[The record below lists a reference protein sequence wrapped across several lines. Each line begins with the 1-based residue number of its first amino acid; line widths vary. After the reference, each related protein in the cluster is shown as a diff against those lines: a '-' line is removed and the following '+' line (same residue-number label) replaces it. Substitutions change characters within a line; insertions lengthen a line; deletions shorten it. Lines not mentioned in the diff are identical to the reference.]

1 MDPDSH
7 SSTDAGQDAD
17 RPDARGEAPHAAL
30 DERLREAL
38 APALEVKR
46 RLGGGSRVQVYQARE
61 VDLGRYVAVKVLLP
75 EARTDVA
82 GRRFE
87 REAKAVARLSHPN
100 VVNVHRYGRLPDDT
114 PYMVMQYVKG
124 RSLAERLKAEGPL
137 SVQET
142 RRILADVAS
151 ALAAAHRQGIVHRNV
166 RPSKVLYEEETGRV
180 LLSDFGIAAI
190 LATEEED
197 APRLTRP
204 GQVLGDPRYMSPES
218 LEGGELTARA
228 DVYSL
233 GIVGYEL
240 LTGESPYGDRTSTQ
254 LVAAH
259 LQEEPPP
266 VRSLRPDVP
275 DDLADLLARCLARKP
290 GHRPDAAYVH
300 RTLSESRADSGSAPG
315 GHDPSL
321 VQAMLGRRV
330 PQWVGAAVAAAVG
343 LVGIVSELAGNG
355 ILPLVT
361 VHLALVFAAFGLLA
375 VGVLSWFHGQ
385 KGRQHAP
392 LVERVILGALA
403 AGWLVASALI
413 LLT

>member
-1 MDPDSH
+1 MD
-7 SSTDAGQDAD
+7 
-17 RPDARGEAPHAAL
+17 EPHATLEA
-30 DERLREAL
+30 RLREAL

-82 GRRFE
+82 GQRFE
-87 REAKAVARLSHPN
+87 REAKAVAVLSHPN

-114 PYMVMQYVKG
+114 PYMVMQHVKG

-166 RPSKVLYEEETGRV
+166 RPSKILYEEETGRV
-180 LLSDFGIAAI
+180 LLTDFGIAAI

-204 GQVLGDPRYMSPES
+204 GQLLGEPRYMSPES

-240 LTGESPYGDRTSTQ
+240 LTGHGPYGDRPSAQ

-259 LQEEPPP
+259 LQEEPRRL
-266 VRSLRPDVP
+266 RSLRPDAP
-275 DDLADLLARCLARKP
+275 GDLADLLERCLAKEP
-290 GHRPDAAYVH
+290 SHRPDAAYVH
-300 RTLSESRADSGSAPG
+300 RALTESKAASGPDRGAYGS
-315 GHDPSL
+315 SL
-321 VQAMLGRRV
+321 LQAVLGRRV

-375 VGVLSWFHGQ
+375 VGVVSWFHGE
-385 KGRQHAP
+385 KGRQRAP

-403 AGWLVASALI
+403 AGWLVASTAI
-413 LLT
+413 LLS

>member
-1 MDPDSH
+1 MDDPH
-7 SSTDAGQDAD
+7 TDL
-17 RPDARGEAPHAAL
+17 E
-30 DERLREAL
+30 ERLREAL
-38 APALEVKR
+38 TPALEVKR

-75 EARTDVA
+75 EARTEVA
-82 GRRFE
+82 GQRFE

-142 RRILADVAS
+142 RRILAEVAS
-151 ALAAAHRQGIVHRNV
+151 ALAAAHREGIVHRNV
-166 RPSKVLYEEETGRV
+166 RPSKILYEGETGRV

-218 LEGGELTARA
+218 LEGGGLTARA

-240 LTGESPYGDRTSTQ
+240 LTGQSPYGDRPSAQ

-259 LQEEPPP
+259 LQEEPQP

-275 DDLADLLARCLARKP
+275 DDLADLLERCLAKKP
-290 GHRPDAAYVH
+290 SHRPDAAYVH
-300 RTLSESRADSGSAPG
+300 RTLSESRAGSGSASG

-321 VQAMLGRRV
+321 LQAMLGRRV

-343 LVGIVSELAGNG
+343 LVGIVSELAGTG

-361 VHLALVFAAFGLLA
+361 VHLALAFAAFGLLA

-385 KGRQHAP
+385 KGRQRVP
-392 LVERVILGALA
+392 LVEQLILGALA

-413 LLT
+413 LLA